1 MIAMQCAA
9 CGKSV
14 TVEESLGSGQP
25 CPVCGQPVGALP
37 IGPRAESTA
46 LNDLQE
52 GGKPIR
58 FGAYSAAAEAA
69 WDDPAEPH
77 VEEQVA
83 SLIQNEA
90 IVDNAV
96 LNAVPPEVEA
106 RFKARRRE
114 ARRKVIGIGAAAL
127 IAAAAFL
134 WFVLS

>member
-9 CGKSV
+9 CGKAV
-14 TVEESLGSGQP
+14 TVDETYGAGQP
-25 CPVCGQPVGALP
+25 CPLCGQPVGALAL
-37 IGPRAESTA
+37 GPRAGSTA

-77 VEEQVA
+77 VEDQVA

-96 LNAVPPEVEA
+96 LNAVPPDVEA
-106 RFKARRRE
+106 RFRARQRE
-114 ARRKVIGIGAAAL
+114 ARRKLIGIGAIAL
-127 IAAAAFL
+127 IAAAAL
-134 WFVLS
+134 VWFILS